1 MKHTTEAMATLKKK
15 ISYMKKAEEQYP
27 REIAKGGKY
36 FSWYLKLRENI
47 AAEATALC
55 SMYLLGPFK
64 LRVNTP
70 TEEFHELLSE
80 EMRAVKKA
88 LKERDGDRLE
98 RVLNKSYSY
107 NMSWIISHGGMGTVS
122 GDVRKEAE
130 EAAVKFAGTMS
141 A

>member
-15 ISYMKKAEEQYP
+15 ISYMKEAEEQYP

-36 FSWYLKLRENI
+36 FSWYLKLRGN
-47 AAEATALC
+47 
-55 SMYLLGPFK
+55 LLGPFK